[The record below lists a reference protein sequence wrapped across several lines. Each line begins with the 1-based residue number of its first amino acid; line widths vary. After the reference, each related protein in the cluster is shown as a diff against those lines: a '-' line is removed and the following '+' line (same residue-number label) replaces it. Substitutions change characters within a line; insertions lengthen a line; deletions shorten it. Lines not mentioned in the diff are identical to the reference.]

1 MNPNATAIFVLWAW
15 FLPYAVFLAAWG
27 SGSAFYKLF
36 VWPPIVLL
44 IGTYIASRKRLTEH
58 IYAFLAL
65 AVAIAAWNFGAF
77 IYPHSRVTADPVLVL
92 AQTLDQQLP
101 RNATVYYRALDP
113 DDWYL
118 EYFAPGRTWSPL
130 AQRPNSWQKQLR
142 TSTAGPACL
151 ETTALEEL
159 EKNPLH
165 ASQILP
171 EIDSRRRWDLV
182 NSRHNIR
189 LECLKDTR

>member
-1 MNPNATAIFVLWAW
+1 
-15 FLPYAVFLAAWG
+15 
-27 SGSAFYKLF
+27 

-44 IGTYIASRKRLTEH
+44 MGTYIASRNRLMEH

-130 AQRPNSWQKQLR
+130 LQHPNSWQQQLR
-142 TSTAGPACL
+142 TSTAGPVCL

-171 EIDSRRRWDLV
+171 EIDSGRRWDLV

-189 LECLKDTR
+189 LECLKGTR